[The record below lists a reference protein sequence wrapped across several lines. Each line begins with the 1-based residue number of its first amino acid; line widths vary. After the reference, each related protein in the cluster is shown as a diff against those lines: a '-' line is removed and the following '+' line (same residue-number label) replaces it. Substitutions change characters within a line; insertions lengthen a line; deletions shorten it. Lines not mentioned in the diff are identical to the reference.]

1 MPLAAPATGG
11 IQAKIGRMPLFR
23 VTTESGG
30 VVAIV
35 PPDGLKNTHKSAEN
49 SLNRP
54 EALVSSDLDR
64 VSAGACR

>member
-1 MPLAAPATGG
+1 
-11 IQAKIGRMPLFR
+11 MPLFR